1 MKRVQCIPGR
11 CALLIS
17 LLCGAVTSIAYAAS
31 DFVDWQHE
39 LSARGP
45 AQLEVELPEQRSQ
58 RQWVNDRR
66 QFYSYQG
73 QGALWLDMQQARS
86 ATILINGKPLT
97 LPETITQQPM
107 ILSLADYTRD
117 GLNQL
122 HVAAVEP
129 AEASIQL
136 RVTYPQLRQGSADD
150 AGFSTQRLA
159 ELDALIEQEVAEGFP
174 GAVLLVVKNG
184 RIVKETAYGYAS
196 RFDASANALAAPEPM
211 GIHTLFDIASNT
223 KMYATVFAVMK
234 LVTEGKL
241 DINQPIQAYISEYQ
255 GQGREQRLVRD
266 LLDHSAGYGPE
277 LHFFRKDN
285 RLGEDFYSIDAK
297 RTRQLLTSTVP
308 FVRERGQQSV
318 YSDTGFM
325 LLGVLVERI
334 TGQPLDQYLEQTV
347 YQPLGLKQT
356 LFNPLQKGIP
366 ASRIAATELDGNTR
380 GGMRQQFPAMRRG
393 VLRGEVHD
401 EKAFYSLAGVAGH
414 AGLFST
420 ARELAALMM
429 VANYGGYGDV
439 SLFSPAV
446 LQQFVRPSTRDH
458 RFGMGWRMAVQGD
471 LDWHFGP
478 YASRYAYGHTGW
490 TGTATLID
498 PHYDLLVVLLTNKKH
513 SPILQDDS
521 GYYFAGDRF
530 ETGRYGSIMSKIYE
544 AMLGL

>member
-1 MKRVQCIPGR
+1 MYR
-11 CALLIS
+11 ALSWLGWCCLS
-17 LLCGAVTSIAYAAS
+17 TVFVLYATASTSE
-31 DFVDWQHE
+31 WE
-39 LSARGP
+39 MRLRGP

-66 QFYSYQG
+66 MFYSYQG
-73 QGALWLDMQQARS
+73 QGTLWLDMQQAS
-86 ATILINGKPLT
+86 AVTIMVNGKSLN
-97 LPETITQQPM
+97 LPENITQQPM

-122 HVAAVEP
+122 HVKAVEP
-129 AEASIQL
+129 ENTSIQL
-136 RVTYPQLRQGSADD
+136 RLSYPVLQQGSAAE
-150 AGFSTQRLA
+150 AGFSSARLS
-159 ELDALIEQEVAEGFP
+159 ELDAMIEQEVADGFP
-174 GAVLLVVKNG
+174 GAVLVVVKNG
-184 RIVKETAYGYAS
+184 RVIKESAYGYAS
-196 RFDASANALAAPEPM
+196 RYDSEARALTTPEPM
-211 GIHTLFDIASNT
+211 QTDTLFDIASNS
-223 KMYATVFAVMK
+223 KMYATVFALMK

-241 DINQPIQAYISEYQ
+241 DINLPIQHYISEYQ
-255 GQGREQRLVRD
+255 GDGREQRLVRD

-277 LHFFRKDN
+277 LHFFRPDN
-285 RLGEDFYSIDAK
+285 RLGKDFYSIDAQ
-297 RTRQLLTSTVP
+297 RTRQLLATAVP
-308 FVRERGQQSV
+308 FVRERGQESV

-325 LLGVLVERI
+325 LLGVLIERI
-334 TGQPLDQYLEQTV
+334 TGQPLDRYLEQAI
-347 YQPLGLKQT
+347 YQPLGLEQT
-356 LFNPLQKGIP
+356 LFNPLQKGIAP
-366 ASRIAATELDGNTR
+366 QRIAATELDGNTR

-513 SPILQDDS
+513 SPIRRDAS
-521 GYYFAGDRF
+521 GYYFVGDRF
-530 ETGRYGSIMSKIYE
+530 ETGRYGSVMSKIYE

>member
-1 MKRVQCIPGR
+1 MYR
-11 CALLIS
+11 ALSWLGWCCLS
-17 LLCGAVTSIAYAAS
+17 TASVLPATASTSE
-31 DFVDWQHE
+31 WE
-39 LSARGP
+39 MRLRGP

-66 QFYSYQG
+66 MFYSYQG
-73 QGALWLDMQQARS
+73 QGTLWLDMQQAS
-86 ATILINGKPLT
+86 AATIMVNGKPLS
-97 LPETITQQPM
+97 LPENITQQPM

-122 HVAAVEP
+122 HVKAVEP
-129 AEASIQL
+129 ANASIQL
-136 RVTYPQLRQGSADD
+136 RLSYPVLQQGNAAD
-150 AGFSTQRLA
+150 AGFSTARLA

-174 GAVLLVVKNG
+174 GAVLL
-184 RIVKETAYGYAS
+184 IVKDGRVIKESAYGYAS
-196 RFDASANALAAPEPM
+196 RYDSEARSLAEPEAM
-211 GIHTLFDIASNT
+211 QTDTLFDIASNS
-223 KMYATVFAVMK
+223 KMYGTVFALMK

-241 DINQPIQAYISEYQ
+241 DINQPIQHYIAEYQ
-255 GQGREQRLVRD
+255 GDGREQRLVRD

-277 LHFFRKDN
+277 LHFFRPDN
-285 RLGEDFYSIDAK
+285 RLGKDFYSIDAK
-297 RTRQLLTSTVP
+297 RTRQLLATSVP
-308 FVRERGQQSV
+308 FVRERGQESV

-325 LLGVLVERI
+325 LLGVLIERI
-334 TGQPLDQYLEQTV
+334 TGQLLDQYLEQAI
-347 YQPLGLKQT
+347 YQPLGLEQT
-356 LFNPLQKGIP
+356 LFNPLQKGIAP
-366 ASRIAATELDGNTR
+366 QRIAATELDGNTR

-513 SPILQDDS
+513 SPIRRDAS

-530 ETGRYGSIMSKIYE
+530 ETGRYGSVMSKIYE

>member
-1 MKRVQCIPGR
+1 MR
-11 CALLIS
+11 L
-17 LLCGAVTSIAYAAS
+17 
-31 DFVDWQHE
+31 
-39 LSARGP
+39 RGP

-66 QFYSYQG
+66 MFYSYQG
-73 QGALWLDMQQARS
+73 QGTLWLDMQQAS
-86 ATILINGKPLT
+86 AVTIMVNGKSLN
-97 LPETITQQPM
+97 LPENITQQPM

-122 HVAAVEP
+122 HVKAVEP
-129 AEASIQL
+129 ENTSIQL
-136 RVTYPQLRQGSADD
+136 RLSYPVLQQGSAAE
-150 AGFSTQRLA
+150 AGFSSARLS
-159 ELDALIEQEVAEGFP
+159 ELDAMIEQEVADGFP
-174 GAVLLVVKNG
+174 GAVLVVVKNG
-184 RIVKETAYGYAS
+184 RVIKESAYGYAS
-196 RFDASANALAAPEPM
+196 RYDSEARALTNPEPM
-211 GIHTLFDIASNT
+211 QTDTLFDIASNS
-223 KMYATVFAVMK
+223 KMYATVFALMK

-241 DINQPIQAYISEYQ
+241 DINLPIQHYISEYQ
-255 GQGREQRLVRD
+255 GDGREQRLVRD

-277 LHFFRKDN
+277 LHFFRPDN
-285 RLGEDFYSIDAK
+285 RLGKDFYSIDAQ
-297 RTRQLLTSTVP
+297 RTRQLLATAVP
-308 FVRERGQQSV
+308 FVRERGQESV

-325 LLGVLVERI
+325 LLGVLIERI
-334 TGQPLDQYLEQTV
+334 TGQPLDRYLEQAI
-347 YQPLGLKQT
+347 YEPLGLEQT
-356 LFNPLQKGIP
+356 LFNPLQKGI
-366 ASRIAATELDGNTR
+366 AQQRIAATELDGNTR

-513 SPILQDDS
+513 SPIRRDAS
-521 GYYFAGDRF
+521 GYYFVGDRF
-530 ETGRYGSIMSKIYE
+530 ETGRYGSVMSKIYE